1 MSDPASKHSLVLEQL
16 LQELPHALVLEPEQ
30 LRALMSDKSGH
41 TSARP
46 PLCVVEALALE
57 DVVKVVTIASQ
68 HQIPLV
74 TRGAGSGL
82 CRGRHWR
89 PRRDRPL
96 AGENECILEILR
108 VIDGLWCKRE

>member
-41 TSARP
+41 TSAGP
-46 PLCVVEALALE
+46 PLCVVEALSIE

-74 TRGAGSGL
+74 TGTKQPRNRDCGSRLIPPVASGQRWGATSPQTPVA
-82 CRGRHWR
+82 CC
-89 PRRDRPL
+89 
-96 AGENECILEILR
+96 A
-108 VIDGLWCKRE
+108 